1 MEKYLLNNGRV
12 FERFDFI
19 KKNDTPNYER
29 IPCFYCDFFAPF
41 PNTRTKCP
49 NAEQCR
55 VDRQE
60 RGNDVIYKVA
70 NWLDG
75 KIDWSSTNIKEFV
88 YKGLNF

>member
-12 FERFDFI
+12 FERFDFT
-19 KKNDTPNYER
+19 KRTDAPTYER
-29 IPCFYCDFFAPF
+29 IPCFYCDFFTPF
-41 PNTRTKCP
+41 PNARTKCP

-75 KIDWSSTNIKEFV
+75 KIDWSSTDIKEFI
-88 YKGLNF
+88 YRLNF